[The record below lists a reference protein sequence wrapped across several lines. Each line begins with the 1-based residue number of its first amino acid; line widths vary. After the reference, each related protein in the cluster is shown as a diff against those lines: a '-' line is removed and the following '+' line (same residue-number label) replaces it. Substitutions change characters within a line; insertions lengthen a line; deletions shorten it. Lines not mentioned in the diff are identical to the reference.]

1 MMLFQRNTE
10 YVRNF
15 LVSTSSGQNN
25 PIAYGPGSIIN
36 GSLMITLDDKPLS
49 AHSIRVIFK
58 CEEQD
63 NARNTT
69 TIFSIESVIWGKP
82 GADPQELSN
91 GSHMFLFAI
100 RLPQVN
106 YPPSMHDSPFGHR
119 ISYTLQGVFDTTG
132 TTHVTATVPIIYLPL
147 VTCSPN
153 TLNET
158 SKKTQVFEKEDKK
171 IEVTAELIKPAY
183 CPGDLCTVKMT
194 TNNKSDTKISSIQV
208 LLAAVAT
215 TLPPTDSVSAPYQHK
230 QHTLLTE
237 SFYVSIAK
245 QAQNHQDIFT
255 FTIPSNIVPTFT
267 NKLGKYI
274 DIAYEVIIVMGSAS
288 NTGSW
293 FSGYV
298 SNEISL
304 PITIATVPPA
314 YPIGFTVHENTETE
328 LPTFIP
334 NIESP
339 LPSPVHYPADRAYSV
354 SPSNSFQIKDDL
366 DDDDDFC
373 LNRQDASGHL
383 MVPDNARRISNSSD
397 MSDATLAANTLSRL
411 ETVSH

>member
-1 MMLFQRNTE
+1 
-10 YVRNF
+10 
-15 LVSTSSGQNN
+15 
-25 PIAYGPGSIIN
+25 
-36 GSLMITLDDKPLS
+36 
-49 AHSIRVIFK
+49 
-58 CEEQD
+58 
-63 NARNTT
+63 
-69 TIFSIESVIWGKP
+69 
-82 GADPQELSN
+82 
-91 GSHMFLFAI
+91 
-100 RLPQVN
+100 
-106 YPPSMHDSPFGHR
+106 
-119 ISYTLQGVFDTTG
+119 
-132 TTHVTATVPIIYLPL
+132 
-147 VTCSPN
+147 
-153 TLNET
+153 
-158 SKKTQVFEKEDKK
+158 
-171 IEVTAELIKPAY
+171 
-183 CPGDLCTVKMT
+183 MT

-274 DIAYEVIIVMGSAS
+274 DIAYEVIIVMGSAA

-314 YPIGFTVHENTETE
+314 YPIGFTVHENTANE
-328 LPTFIP
+328 LPSFIP

-366 DDDDDFC
+366 DEDDDFC

-383 MVPDNARRISNSSD
+383 MVPDNVRRISNSSD
-397 MSDATLAANTLSRL
+397 MSDATLAGNALSRI